1 MLQGRSIGLDGVA
14 ASGAWARGR
23 AGQMRWLPQPCRGV
37 FGAMAMS
44 VVACVHTILIEQ
56 HHGDA
61 VVVPI
66 GWIHCVTNVQLCFKI
81 AFDRVMPG
89 DCAKVASPG
98 H

>member
-1 MLQGRSIGLDGVA
+1 MG
-14 ASGAWARGR
+14 
-23 AGQMRWLPQPCRGV
+23 AGQGGADAMLASARV
-37 FGAMAMS
+37 FDAMDMYAMS
-44 VVACVHTILIEQ
+44 VHTILIEQ